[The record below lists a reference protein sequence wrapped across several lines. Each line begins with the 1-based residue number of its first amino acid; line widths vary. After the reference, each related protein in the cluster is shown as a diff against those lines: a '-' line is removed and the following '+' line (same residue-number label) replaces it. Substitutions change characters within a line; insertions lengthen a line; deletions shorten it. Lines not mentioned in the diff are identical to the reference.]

1 MWGRGF
7 KPLFTLEIAYPLSS
21 FYLSS
26 MALFVKSLRYIFG
39 KPMYRCYKCGK
50 VVPGEKPLDGSSLMC
65 SCGSRVFMKVR
76 PQRVKRVRA
85 I

>member
-1 MWGRGF
+1 
-7 KPLFTLEIAYPLSS
+7 
-21 FYLSS
+21 
-26 MALFVKSLRYIFG
+26 LRYIFG